1 MKSKH
6 LFQIITLL
14 TILVSVLGIGQ
25 PAQAQSGT
33 VQVVMRSLTIW
44 DAIYTGYVDTT
55 RYEKWP
61 LDFTGAH
68 NFTVTATPTSG
79 ALSPLVLLLD
89 ANNNELARSVGA
101 LTSTQPAGSYFV
113 QIQPAT
119 STGGTYSLTIREA
132 QTPTPTPTSTSTF
145 TPTPT
150 PTSTF
155 TPTPTSTST
164 TTPTPIPTSTTTP
177 TPTPT
182 STSSTP
188 TPTSTSTP
196 IPTPVTPFVSIVL
209 NPTSIE
215 VGETSTAIVSLNN
228 VPAAGYTSVEF
239 TCTYNPSQVEVS
251 NIVANTD
258 LFGADPAVAI
268 NGPQNGSF
276 IVAIAGSNG
285 NKAVEDGAAFTF
297 SVKGLVAGQ
306 AAIECR
312 ARVSTGSNVLTAIN
326 FTGATLTI
334 TEVVVEGTLTGKV
347 LACKPVTVNLDSQ
360 HVTADASGNFS
371 FTAPAGTYTVLASAQ
386 GFLSAQGSAT
396 LTSGAT
402 TTMPQI
408 SLSAGDINNNGIV
421 DQFDALTIG
430 MSYNTTTPAAADLNC
445 DSNIN
450 VLDLELLAGNY
461 RKVGPIVWQ

>member
-1 MKSKH
+1 MKSKY
-6 LFQIITLL
+6 LFQIIALL
-14 TILVSVLGIGQ
+14 AILVSALGMGQ
-25 PAQAQSGT
+25 PVQAQSGT

-44 DAIYTGYVDTT
+44 DSIYTGYVDTT

-68 NFTVTATPTSG
+68 TFTVTAIPTSG
-79 ALSPLVLLLD
+79 ALSPLILLLD
-89 ANNNELARSVGA
+89 TSNNELARSVGT
-101 LTSTQPAGSYFV
+101 LTSTKPAGSYYI
-113 QIQPAT
+113 QIQPET
-119 STGGTYSLTIREA
+119 STGGTYSLTIREVQVPTA
-132 QTPTPTPTSTSTF
+132 TPTSTPTPTPA
-145 TPTPT
+145 PTL
-150 PTSTF
+150 
-155 TPTPTSTST
+155 T

-177 TPTPT
+177 P
-182 STSSTP
+182 
-188 TPTSTSTP
+188 P
-196 IPTPVTPFVSIVL
+196 IPTLTATPTAVLPFVSIVL

-215 VGETSTAIVSLNN
+215 VGETSTAIVSLSN
-228 VPAAGYTSVEF
+228 VPATGYTSVEF
-239 TCTYNPSQVEVS
+239 TCTYNPSLVEVS

-276 IVAIAGSNG
+276 IVAIAGSSG
-285 NKAVEDGAAFTF
+285 NKVVADGAAFTF
-297 SVKGLVAGQ
+297 SGKGLTAGQ
-306 AAIECR
+306 ASIECR
-312 ARVSTGSNVLTAIN
+312 ARVSTGSNTLMAIN

-334 TEVVVEGTLTGKV
+334 TVVVVDGTLTGKV
-347 LACKPVTVNLDSQ
+347 LACKPVTVSFNSQ
-360 HVTADASGNFS
+360 QVTADASGNFS
-371 FTAPAGTYTVLASAQ
+371 FTAPAGTYTVNAGAQ

-408 SLSAGDINNNGIV
+408 SLSAGDINNNGVV
-421 DQFDALTIG
+421 DQFDAMTIG

-461 RKVGPIVWQ
+461 REVGPVAWQ

>member
-14 TILVSVLGIGQ
+14 AILVGALGTGQ
-25 PAQAQSGT
+25 PVQAQSGT
-33 VQVVMRSLTIW
+33 VQIVTRNLTIW

-55 RYEKWP
+55 QYEKWP
-61 LDFTGAH
+61 LDFVVPHT
-68 NFTVTATPTSG
+68 FTVTATPTSG
-79 ALSPLVLLLD
+79 ALSPLILLLD
-89 ANNNELARSVGA
+89 GSNNELARSVGR
-101 LTSTQPAGSYFV
+101 LTSTQPVGTYYI
-113 QIQPAT
+113 QIQPET
-119 STGGTYSLTIREA
+119 STGGTYTLTIREV
-132 QTPTPTPTSTSTF
+132 QVPTPTSTSTSTSTPTPTATSSTPTLTPTSTF

-150 PTSTF
+150 PTA
-155 TPTPTSTST
+155 TSS
-164 TTPTPIPTSTTTP
+164 

-188 TPTSTSTP
+188 TSTPTSTSTP
-196 IPTPVTPFVSIVL
+196 IPTPVTSFVSVVL
-209 NPTSIE
+209 NPTSLE

-239 TCTYNPSQVEVS
+239 TCTYNPSLVEAS

-258 LFGADPAVAI
+258 LFGADPVVAI
-268 NGPQNGSF
+268 NGPLNGSF

-297 SVKGLVAGQ
+297 NVKGLAAGQ
-306 AAIECR
+306 ASIECR
-312 ARVSTGSNVLTAIN
+312 ARVSTGSNVLSPIS

-334 TEVVVEGTLTGKV
+334 TPVVVDGTLTGKV
-347 LACKPVTVNLDSQ
+347 LACKPVTVSLDSQ
-360 HVTADASGNFS
+360 QVTADASGNFS
-371 FTAPAGTYTVLASAQ
+371 FTAPAGTYTVIAGAQ
-386 GFLSAQGSAT
+386 GFLNAQGSAT
-396 LTSGAT
+396 LTGGAT

-408 SLSAGDINNNGIV
+408 SLSAGDINNNGVV

-461 RKVGPIVWQ
+461 RKVGPIAWQ